1 MEGCQ
6 RIKKSNPMSQKMK
19 YHNKKIH
26 DMEDKERSTKYN
38 IPGFEVI
45 SNSNYQILINIFE
58 LDHIKLGI

>member
-1 MEGCQ
+1 
-6 RIKKSNPMSQKMK
+6 MK

-58 LDHIKLGI
+58 LDHIKMGI